1 MAFNSATSP
10 TAYFSA
16 FTRLF
21 DEVEFTDREGRAL
34 TVDDGV
40 AAAVELV
47 LALRRQH
54 TKAIVIGNG
63 GSCAIASHL
72 HNDLCK
78 AVGVRAMVFHE
89 APLLTAL
96 ANDDGY
102 HTVFHRPL
110 DLWADRGD
118 LLIAVSS
125 SGESPNIIKAAA
137 SSAEKGCQL
146 LTMSGFKPG
155 NALRRL
161 GDVNVYVPAGEYGY
175 VEMAHSVIGH
185 CITDLAIARLAARA

>member
-1 MAFNSATSP
+1 MGPRTLISP
-10 TAYFSA
+10 TGYFSA

-21 DEVEFTDREGRAL
+21 DALEFTDREGQPL
-34 TVDDGV
+34 SVDAGV

-47 LALRRQH
+47 VGLHRQP
-54 TKAIVIGNG
+54 TKAILIGNG

-72 HNDLCK
+72 HNDLSK
-78 AVGVRAMVFHE
+78 AVGVRAMVFNE
-89 APLLTAL
+89 PSLLTAL

-102 HTVFHRPL
+102 DTVFHRPL

-125 SGESPNIIKAAA
+125 SGESPNIVKAATLA
-137 SSAEKGCQL
+137 GPRGCRL

-161 GDVNVYVPAGEYGY
+161 GDINIYVPSLQYGY

-185 CITDLAIARLAARA
+185 CVTDLAIARLAVSA